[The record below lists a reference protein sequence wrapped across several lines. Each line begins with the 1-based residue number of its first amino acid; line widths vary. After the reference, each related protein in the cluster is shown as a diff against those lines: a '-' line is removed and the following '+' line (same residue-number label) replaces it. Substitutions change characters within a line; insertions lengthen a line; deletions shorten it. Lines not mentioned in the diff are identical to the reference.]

1 MGFNHWNSIITDRP
15 CIYSSLLPSS
25 LLCYCCCINLVLAR
39 REGAIITAAVA
50 AVGAVGAVG
59 AVAAVEVAVGAV
71 AEVVVEAAAEAAT
84 ERVKCKEGFISF

>member
-1 MGFNHWNSIITDRP
+1 MGFNHWNSIITHRP

-25 LLCYCCCINLVLAR
+25 LLCYCCCINLVVAR
-39 REGAIITAAVA
+39 CEGAIITAAVA
-50 AVGAVGAVG
+50 AVG